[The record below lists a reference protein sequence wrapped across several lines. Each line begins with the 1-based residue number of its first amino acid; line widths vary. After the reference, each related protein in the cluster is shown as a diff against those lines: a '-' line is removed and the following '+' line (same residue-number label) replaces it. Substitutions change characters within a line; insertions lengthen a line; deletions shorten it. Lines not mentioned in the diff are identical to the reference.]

1 MARDYSSSKLID
13 ESQLYP
19 YLVKMGQKEY
29 RAYMLRVFKRMQ
41 DMKPGESFDIDNR
54 VSEDN
59 RDMFIKMLCLFIWM
73 WPTSGEYLFNE
84 NFTVFSR
91 RQQFQ
96 ETIPH
101 KKNPIY
107 NAHK

>member
-19 YLVKMGQKEY
+19 YLVEMGQKEY

-41 DMKPGESFDIDNR
+41 DMKPGDSFDVDVR
-54 VSEDN
+54 VSEEN
-59 RDMFIKMLCLFIWM
+59 RDMFIKMLCLFIWI

-84 NFTVFSR
+84 TFTVFSR
-91 RQQFQ
+91 RKKF
-96 ETIPH
+96 EATVPH
-101 KKNPIY
+101 KKQVIY
-107 NAHK
+107 HDRK